1 MYKNIIFDLGNVVLD
16 YNPKVYLKNKL
27 NDTKSEE
34 LVLDSIFK
42 SKEWPMLDRG
52 TITEEVAIKN
62 IVSRNIESKD
72 IIELAFENRYEM
84 LTPLNETVDII
95 KELKDDGYKI
105 YYLSNF
111 HSKAFEIVTEK
122 YEFFNLFEGGIVS
135 FREQLLK
142 PEKEIYNRLLE
153 RYGLIPEESIFID
166 DVLENVK
173 GAGEEGI
180 KGIQFKNINE
190 LRKELNECGVLKR

>member
-72 IIELAFENRYEM
+72 IIELAFENWYEM
-84 LTPLNETVDII
+84 LTPLN
-95 KELKDDGYKI
+95 
-105 YYLSNF
+105 
-111 HSKAFEIVTEK
+111 AFEIVTEK

>member
-34 LVLDSIFK
+34 LVLDSIFI

-72 IIELAFENRYEM
+72 IIELAFENWYEM

-111 HSKAFEIVTEK
+111 HSKAFEIVT
-122 YEFFNLFEGGIVS
+122 EGGIVS

>member
-72 IIELAFENRYEM
+72 IIELAFENWYEM

-95 KELKDDGYKI
+95 KELKEFGVNVLISDPLANSEEVLQQYNLTLTDINEISNLDALIIAVSHDFYK
-105 YYLSNF
+105 LFSLDSLN
-111 HSKAFEIVTEK
+111 K
-122 YEFFNLFEGGIVS
+122 FFNPSITPVLIDVKGLFEKDKAKN
-135 FREQLLK
+135 LNYL
-142 PEKEIYNRLLE
+142 YWRL
-153 RYGLIPEESIFID
+153 
-166 DVLENVK
+166 
-173 GAGEEGI
+173 
-180 KGIQFKNINE
+180 
-190 LRKELNECGVLKR
+190 